1 MTLRYTKGVCALALL
16 SALATGWISYQRL
29 HYSSDRT
36 EMLAP
41 DREVQRNWQAFRREF
56 DQALDYVVLIQGSP
70 EEARQAIE
78 ALATRLKALPDQ
90 YERIF
95 YRIDLEQLATSA
107 LFYLSLE
114 DLQQLTRQLRAA
126 EPWLALLTNP
136 KAAALAFQRISA
148 ETRPVAARQLLP
160 ALPLLT
166 QVLTGL
172 VESLET
178 RGQATYHSPL
188 PTFQPAAGLLPDGVF
203 SPGQTRFYT
212 TLDRGQTYMLLVCAR
227 TRLSSYGTD
236 VASVTGLRR
245 LIAEV
250 HNAHPGLRFMLSGEP
265 VINTD
270 EMVGALRDASRSG
283 LLSLCL
289 VSLLLIF
296 AFGDPRRA
304 LAVMLSLLVGLS
316 WSCGFAALSVG
327 SLNLLTVN
335 FATILVGLG
344 LTFGIHILY
353 RFQEKRSAGRSL
365 EESLQETLAESGR
378 DNLVGAA
385 TTAVAF
391 WALWFTSFRA
401 AGELGLI
408 AGTGVLFCFLAMV
421 IVLPCLLIWL
431 DRNSRSRAAI
441 PHFAWLSQADR
452 KIRNRPWTVLGISL
466 ALSLYS
472 ATWLDRTQFDYNV
485 LNMQPENSEAVRVE
499 HYLQSA
505 GYSALFA
512 VSISADLKQARLQN
526 ARFSRLPSVARV
538 ESVASF
544 EPVEVA
550 AKLPWVEKVLGSA
563 RAMVA
568 PPAVP
573 AALTV
578 TQLLSLY
585 RTASL
590 AEKELRKILPSL
602 PKDQGRAL
610 GALLNRL
617 DQSVS
622 IFNPG
627 PAEVGLISYANRLR
641 TDLATQLGFLHA
653 QTAVPPPGL
662 EQLPAELRV
671 RSLSQSGKVV
681 SRIFPRHDCW
691 EREPLEQFIRQLRRV
706 DGQVTGS
713 PVLIYEYLQ
722 DLRSAY
728 SVSARNALLVIFVL
742 LLLHFRSLA
751 KALLAISPKLLG
763 LLWMIGV
770 MGYLGESFNPA
781 NSMALPLTLGI
792 GLIFGV
798 QVLQHYLQPEH
809 GSLFQDSTGPAIVTS
824 SLASVLGFSTLLL
837 AEHRGVASFGVVM
850 TIGVIATLLAS
861 LITLPALIQVLPLN
875 HGGDGK
881 SGGCGQ
887 SSD

>member
-1 MTLRYTKGVCALALL
+1 LIERFWLAAFRLLGLLTLRYTAGVCALALS
-16 SALATGWISYQRL
+16 SAVATGWFSYQHL

-41 DREVQRNWQAFRREF
+41 DHEVQRNWRSFRREF
-56 DQALDYVVLIQGSP
+56 DQALDYVVLIQGPP
-70 EEARQAIE
+70 EEGRQAVE
-78 ALATRLKALPDQ
+78 ALAARLRKLPEQ

-95 YRIDLEQLATSA
+95 YRIDLKQLATSA
-107 LFYLSLE
+107 LFYLGLE
-114 DLQQLTRQLRAA
+114 DLRQLSRQLHAA
-126 EPWLALLTNP
+126 RPWLALLSSPT
-136 KAAALAFQRISA
+136 AASSAFQRITSKPRQA
-148 ETRPVAARQLLP
+148 AARELLP

-166 QVLTGL
+166 QVISGL

-178 RGQATYHSPL
+178 RGQAPYRSPL
-188 PTFQPAAGLLPDGVF
+188 PAFQPAAGLLPDGAF
-203 SPGQTRFYT
+203 APGQTRFYT
-212 TLDRGQTYMLLVCAR
+212 TLDQGQTYMLMVCAR
-227 TRLSSYGTD
+227 TRLSSYATD
-236 VASVTGLRR
+236 VASLNGLRS

-250 HNAHPGLRFMLSGEP
+250 HRDHPGLRFMLSGEP

-296 AFGDPRRA
+296 AFGDLRRA

-421 IVLPCLLIWL
+421 VVLPCLLIWL
-431 DRNSRSRAAI
+431 DRHSRGRAAI

-452 KIRNRPWTVLGISL
+452 RIRTRPWTVLGVSL

-544 EPVEVA
+544 EPVEVD
-550 AKLPWVEKVLGSA
+550 AKLPWVAKVLASSRGMA
-563 RAMVA
+563 A

-573 AALTV
+573 VRLTA
-578 TQLLSLY
+578 TQLIFLY
-585 RTASL
+585 QAASL
-590 AEKELRKILPSL
+590 AKKELRRILPAL
-602 PKDQGRAL
+602 PKDQRRAL
-610 GALLNRL
+610 KALLTRL
-617 DQSVS
+617 DGSVS
-622 IFNPG
+622 VFNPG
-627 PAEVGLISYANRLR
+627 PAEVGLISYASRLR
-641 TDLATQLGFLHA
+641 NDLESQLRFLHA
-653 QTAVPPPGL
+653 QTTVPPPDL
-662 EQLPAELRV
+662 DKLPPELRV

-706 DGQVTGS
+706 DSQVTGS
-713 PVLIYEYLQ
+713 PVLIYQYLQ

-728 SVSARNALLVIFVL
+728 
-742 LLLHFRSLA
+742 
-751 KALLAISPKLLG
+751 
-763 LLWMIGV
+763 
-770 MGYLGESFNPA
+770 
-781 NSMALPLTLGI
+781 
-792 GLIFGV
+792 
-798 QVLQHYLQPEH
+798 
-809 GSLFQDSTGPAIVTS
+809 
-824 SLASVLGFSTLLL
+824 
-837 AEHRGVASFGVVM
+837 
-850 TIGVIATLLAS
+850 
-861 LITLPALIQVLPLN
+861 
-875 HGGDGK
+875 
-881 SGGCGQ
+881 
-887 SSD
+887 